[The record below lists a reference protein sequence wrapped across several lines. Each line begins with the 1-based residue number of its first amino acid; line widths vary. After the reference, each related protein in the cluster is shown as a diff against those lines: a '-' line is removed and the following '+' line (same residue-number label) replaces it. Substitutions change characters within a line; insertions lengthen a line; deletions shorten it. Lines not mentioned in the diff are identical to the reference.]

1 MTILIKGVSLN
12 GMTKDIYIKNNL
24 ITAIEDSIDLRAETT
39 LAGAGKAVIPS
50 LINGHTHAAM
60 TLLRGYADDMQ
71 LQEWLEKKIWVLEAK
86 MTEEDIYWGA
96 KLACLEMIKT
106 GTTFFNDMYWFWR
119 GTARAVEEMGI
130 RAAISAVFIDFFSQ
144 EKAREQKALNE
155 ELFTESKQFSRRIQ
169 FTLGPHAIYTVSE
182 ESLRWAAEFSRENDL
197 LLHIHLS
204 ETKKEVDD
212 CIEKHGVRPLEYLD
226 SIGFLGPNVIGCH
239 SVWVSKEEIRL
250 MKKHGVKVVHTP
262 VSNMK
267 LTVGGTFPYEQIRE
281 AGVPACLGTDGCSS
295 NNNLDM
301 LETVKFASLLQKH
314 DRVDSAALPA
324 KEAFEM
330 ATIQGARAF
339 GLNCG
344 KIEVGCLA
352 DMALVDLKR
361 PELTPHFD
369 LYSDLVYAANGSCID
384 TVICD
389 GKVLMTGRRVEGEEE
404 IMEGARRAAFDLLK
418 RASIENGKEIH
429 R

>member
-1 MTILIKGVSLN
+1 MTMLIKGASLN
-12 GMTKDIYIKNNL
+12 GTVKDIYIEGNL
-24 ITAIEDSIDLRAETT
+24 IQAIHESIDRPAETIVS
-39 LAGAGKAVIPS
+39 GAGKAVIPS

-60 TLLRGYADDMQ
+60 TLLRGYADDMP

-86 MTEEDIYWGA
+86 MTEKDIYWGA

-119 GTARAVEEMGI
+119 GTARAVEETGI
-130 RAAISAVFIDFFSQ
+130 RAAISAVFIDFFNQ
-144 EKAREQKALNE
+144 EKAAEQKALNE
-155 ELFTESKQFSRRIQ
+155 ALFKESKQFSSRIH

-182 ESLRWAAEFSRENDL
+182 ESLRWAADFARENNL
-197 LLHIHLS
+197 LLHIHIS
-204 ETKKEVDD
+204 ETKKEVED
-212 CIEKHGVRPLEYLD
+212 CVKETGVKPAKYLEKVGL
-226 SIGFLGPNVIGCH
+226 LGPNVIACH
-239 SVWVSKEEIRL
+239 GVWLSHEEIRIL
-250 MKKHGVKVVHTP
+250 RDHDVKVVHNP

-267 LTVGGTFPYEQIRE
+267 LTVGGIFPYEKLRA
-281 AGVPACLGTDGCSS
+281 AGVTTCLGTDGCSS

-301 LETVKFASLLQKH
+301 LETIKFASLLQKH
-314 DRVDSAALPA
+314 NLGDSTVLPA

-330 ATIQGARAF
+330 ATAQGAKAF

-344 KIEVGCLA
+344 RVEVGALA
-352 DMALVDLKR
+352 DIALVDLRK

-369 LYSDLVYAANGSCID
+369 LHSDLTYAANGSCID

-389 GKVLMTGRRVEGEEE
+389 GKILMTGRRVEGEDE
-404 IMEGARRAAFDLLK
+404 ILEGAKRAAFDLLK
-418 RASIENGKEIH
+418 RAS

>member
-1 MTILIKGVSLN
+1 MSILIKGVSLN
-12 GMTKDIYIKNNL
+12 GAVKDIYIKKNL
-24 ITAIEDSIDLRAETT
+24 ITAIEDSLDRPAKTILPGR
-39 LAGAGKAVIPS
+39 GKAVIPS
-50 LINGHTHAAM
+50 FVNGHTHAAM
-60 TLLRGYADDMQ
+60 TLLRGYADDMH

-86 MTEEDIYWGA
+86 MTEADIYWGA

-130 RAAISAVFIDFFSQ
+130 RGAISAVFIDFFSQ
-144 EKAREQKALNE
+144 EKAREQKALNK
-155 ELFTESKQFSRRIQ
+155 ELFRESKQFSGRIH

-182 ESLRWAAEFSRENDL
+182 ESLRWAADFSRENDL

-204 ETKKEVDD
+204 ETKKEVDE
-212 CIEKHGVRPLEYLD
+212 CIEKQGVRPVEYLKN
-226 SIGFLGPNVIGCH
+226 IGFLGPNVIACH
-239 SVWVSKEEIRL
+239 CVWLSRKEIRI
-250 MKKHGVKVVHTP
+250 MKEHDVKVVYNP

-267 LTVGGTFPYEQIRE
+267 LTVGNTFPYEQVRE
-281 AGVPACLGTDGCSS
+281 AGVTACVGTDGCSS

-314 DRVDSAALPA
+314 HRVDSTALPA

-330 ATIQGARAF
+330 ATIRGATAF

-344 KIEVGCLA
+344 KIEVGRLA
-352 DMALVDLKR
+352 DLALVDLKR

-369 LYSDLVYAANGSCID
+369 LYSDLVYAVNGSCID

-389 GKVLMTGRRVEGEEE
+389 GEVLMTGRRVKGEEE

-418 RASIENGKEIH
+418 RASL
-429 R
+429 

>member
-1 MTILIKGVSLN
+1 
-12 GMTKDIYIKNNL
+12 MTKDIYIEDNL
-24 ITAIEDSIDLRAETT
+24 IKFIEDSIDLPAETI
-39 LAGAGKAVIPS
+39 LSGAGKAVIPS
-50 LINGHTHAAM
+50 FVNGHTHAAM
-60 TLLRGYADDMQ
+60 TLLRGYADDMH
-71 LQEWLEKKIWVLEAK
+71 LQEWLEEKIWVLEAK

-106 GTTFFNDMYWFWR
+106 GTTFFNDMYWYWK

-144 EKAREQKALNE
+144 EKAQEQKALNE
-155 ELFTESKQFSRRIQ
+155 EIFRERERFSPRIQ

-182 ESLRWAAEFSRENDL
+182 ESLKWATEFSRQNHL
-197 LLHIHLS
+197 LLHIHVS

-212 CIEKHGVRPLEYLD
+212 CVRNHGARPVEYLE
-226 SIGFLGPNVIGCH
+226 SIGFLGPNVIACH
-239 SVWVSKEEIRL
+239 SVWLSQKEIAIL
-250 MKKHGVKVVHTP
+250 KANGVKVVHNP
-262 VSNMK
+262 ISNMK
-267 LTVGGTFPYEQIRE
+267 LTVGNTFPYEQVRK
-281 AGVPACLGTDGCSS
+281 AGVTVCLGTDGCSS

-314 DRVDSAALPA
+314 HRIDSTALPA

-330 ATIQGARAF
+330 ATINGAEAF
-339 GLNCG
+339 GLNSG
-344 KIEVGCLA
+344 KIEVGSLA
-352 DMALVDLKR
+352 DVVLVDLKR

-389 GKVLMTGRRVEGEEE
+389 GKVLMTGRRVEGEEKV
-404 IMEGARRAAFDLLK
+404 MEGARRAAFDLLK
-418 RASIENGKEIH
+418 RAS

>member
-1 MTILIKGVSLN
+1 MSILIKGVSLN
-12 GMTKDIYIKNNL
+12 GAVKDIYIKKNL
-24 ITAIEDSIDLRAETT
+24 ITAIEDSLDRPAKTILPGR
-39 LAGAGKAVIPS
+39 GKAVIPS
-50 LINGHTHAAM
+50 FVNGHTHAAM
-60 TLLRGYADDMQ
+60 TLLRGYADDMH

-130 RAAISAVFIDFFSQ
+130 RGAISAVFIDFFSQ
-144 EKAREQKALNE
+144 EKAREQKALNK
-155 ELFTESKQFSRRIQ
+155 ELFRESKQFSGRIH

-182 ESLRWAAEFSRENDL
+182 ESLRWAADFSRENDL

-204 ETKKEVDD
+204 ETKKEVDE
-212 CIEKHGVRPLEYLD
+212 CIEKQGVRPVEYLKN
-226 SIGFLGPNVIGCH
+226 IGFLGPNVIACH
-239 SVWVSKEEIRL
+239 CVWLSRKEIRI
-250 MKKHGVKVVHTP
+250 MKEHDVKVVYNP

-267 LTVGGTFPYEQIRE
+267 LTVGNTFPYEQVRE
-281 AGVPACLGTDGCSS
+281 AGVTACVGTDGCSS

-301 LETVKFASLLQKH
+301 LETIKFASLLQKH
-314 DRVDSAALPA
+314 HRVDSTALPA

-330 ATIQGARAF
+330 ATIRGATAF

-344 KIEVGCLA
+344 KIEVGRLA
-352 DMALVDLKR
+352 DLALVDLKR

-369 LYSDLVYAANGSCID
+369 LYSDLVYAVNGSCID

-389 GKVLMTGRRVEGEEE
+389 GEVLMTGRRVKGEEE

-418 RASIENGKEIH
+418 RASL
-429 R
+429 

>member
-1 MTILIKGVSLN
+1 MTIVIKGVTLN
-12 GMTKDIYIKNNL
+12 GLTRDIYIENN
-24 ITAIEDSIDLRAETT
+24 IVAAIQDSIDRPAETILT
-39 LAGAGKAVIPS
+39 GAGKAAIPS

-60 TLLRGYADDMQ
+60 TLLRGYADDMH

-119 GTARAVEEMGI
+119 GTARAVEQMGI
-130 RAAISAVFIDFFSQ
+130 RAAVSAVFIDFFDR
-144 EKAREQKALNE
+144 EKASEQKAINE
-155 ELFTESKQFSRRIQ
+155 ELLEESKRFSSRIH
-169 FTLGPHAIYTVSE
+169 FALGPHAIYTVSE
-182 ESLRWAAEFSRENDL
+182 ESLRWSADFSRKHNL

-212 CIEKHGVRPLEYLD
+212 CIQKHGVRPVEYLD
-226 SIGFLGPNVIGCH
+226 KIGFLGPNVIACH
-239 SVWVSKEEIRL
+239 SVWLSQREIHL
-250 MKKHGVKVVHTP
+250 MKRHDVKVVYNP

-267 LTVGGTFPYEQIRE
+267 LTVGNTFPYGEFRE
-281 AGVPACLGTDGCSS
+281 AGVTTCLGTDGCSS

-301 LETVKFASLLQKH
+301 LETIKFASLLQKH
-314 DRVDSAALPA
+314 HCIDSTVLPS

-330 ATIQGARAF
+330 ATIQGARVF

-344 KIEVGCLA
+344 RIEVGSLA
-352 DMALVDLKR
+352 DIALVDLKR

-369 LYSDLVYAANGSCID
+369 LHSDLVYAANGSCID

-389 GKVLMTGRRVEGEEE
+389 GKVLMTGRRVKGEEE
-404 IMEGARRAAFDLLK
+404 IIEGARRAAFDLLR
-418 RASIENGKEIH
+418 RASQ
-429 R
+429 